1 MTCLGRPPFPLT
13 FHDVTETA
21 GIEPPDAFESLLQQ
35 VINLL
40 VNGPISSSNRTQL
53 LLETP
58 DICLIHSGNT

>member
-1 MTCLGRPPFPLT
+1 MTRLGRPSFPLT

-40 VNGPISSSNRTQL
+40 VNGHEPISLSNRTQL
-53 LLETP
+53 LLDTP
-58 DICLIHSGNT
+58 DICLTSVA